1 MKTALK
7 LFVVL
12 LLGLV
17 TSSVAL
23 ADTVKREVTFS
34 SPVVVNGTEL
44 KKGTYVVKFDDQTNE
59 ITISRGK
66 KVLAKAPVRLE
77 KRSGGENALAV
88 YREVDGKNWLQM
100 VYFKNHQATI
110 LSDETKATIAR

>member
-12 LLGLV
+12 LLGVV
-17 TSSVAL
+17 TSSVTL
-23 ADTVKREVTFS
+23 ADTIKREVTFS
-34 SPVVVNGTEL
+34 SPVVVNGTEI

-77 KRSGGENALAV
+77 KRNGGENALAV